1 MAATSVLKLV
11 VDDKE
16 YSASLKNAK
25 QGMQDLQQ
33 SLEKAGKSF
42 ADVDKSIVDYAK
54 GLGQMETVSKTAR
67 GQIGEMSSAFVEL
80 SKVYNQMTEQEKQ
93 SPVGKALSESLG
105 QLRQRTIDAKD
116 EMANLNR
123 QLEPVNST
131 SRETGGIMG
140 TLKDK
145 LTLNVDALKLFNAG
159 LQAAKAAL
167 DVAKDAFMAS
177 EANVDEWG
185 RIIDS
190 SKSLY
195 EGFLNALNTG
205 DITGYLG
212 RIDQI
217 VQAAR
222 AAYNELD
229 RLGTMKT
236 IQAPQMSAQQ
246 TENERMRMMIQT
258 GRYIAP
264 VDGRRASMQN
274 GQLLTP
280 EQIRRIEQQLQNGMK
295 NIVSLIGNEVKQTGK
310 AIDAVYNRQ
319 AQELG
324 ISLKEFRK
332 GTSSMAEFDKR
343 VEGARKYQEWQAQHS
358 FIDQQTGRE
367 IAPRTGNPYAQYKG
381 WDVFR
386 VDGQRYNDLVRL
398 IQQRDQQAVQAYNM
412 QSQAYRTMNRAEG
425 ITVSKIMNGGSGNGG
440 GSGSKTT
447 TDTFAE
453 GSIAE
458 QEKLVADLTKKW
470 KNAGEAVRDDYKK
483 ELESAKAVLDNM
495 VGNGFDTS
503 RVAPIMDK
511 TGSTP
516 MAELADIEGP
526 TIPVKIEI
534 DASPLTL
541 LENQLKSLTEAQL
554 EFGRYAPEVW
564 QSYEKSIEEV
574 KQKIA
579 EFKGSN
585 TLEKDADAS
594 KKAFQSA
601 ASAIGQVGNALNSIE
616 DPAAKVIGI
625 VAQAIATV
633 ANAHAQALNQ
643 DNSTKSNIWAFL
655 AAAVAS
661 TASMVSMISS
671 IHSATGYAEG
681 GVIPGNHFSGD
692 MQWARVNAGEV
703 ILNHAQVGQL
713 ASELENS
720 GVQNLRLSTSISG
733 EQIRIVLNNNGN
745 RTGRGEYVT
754 SKIR

>member
-11 VDDKE
+11 IDDKE

-526 TIPVKIEI
+526 TIPVKIDI
-534 DASPLTL
+534 DTSPLTQL
-541 LENQLKSLTEAQL
+541 QNQLKQLTEQQL
-554 EFGRYAPEVW
+554 EFGRLAPEVW
-564 QSYEKSIEEV
+564 QSYQQSIDAV
-574 KQKIA
+574 TAKID
-579 EFKGSN
+579 EFKGKN
-585 TLEKDADAS
+585 TLAKQADSS
-594 KKAFQSA
+594 KKSFQDA
-601 ASAIGQVGNALNSIE
+601 ANAIGQVGNALNNIE
-616 DPAAKVIGI
+616 DPAAKI
-625 VAQAIATV
+625 VSTIAQAIASV
-633 ANAHAQALNQ
+633 AMAYAQALSQ
-643 DNSTKSNIWAFL
+643 DGTTKSNIWAFL
-655 AAAVAS
+655 AAATAS
-661 TASMVSMISS
+661 TVSMVATIST
-671 IHSATGYAEG
+671 IKSATKFASG
-681 GVIPGNHFSGD
+681 GVVPGNKFSNDQVPTMLNSGELVLNRF
-692 MQWARVNAGEV
+692 QQNA
-703 ILNHAQVGQL
+703 L
-713 ASELENS
+713 AGTLENV
-720 GVQNLRLSTSISG
+720 GMQNMQLSCEVESEKLRF
-733 EQIRIVLNNNGN
+733 VLNNGS
-745 RTGRGEYVT
+745 RRRGRGEYVT
-754 SKIR
+754 STMR